1 MTSFKL
7 GDRVQLNPANS
18 KHMTAS
24 QWNLLGK
31 IGKITSIQHT
41 TAAVLFDKLKTT
53 RVFHI
58 DDLMRAE
65 VKK

>member
-1 MTSFKL
+1 MNPFKL
-7 GDRVQLNPANS
+7 GDYVQINPACTS
-18 KHMTAS
+18 HLTAS

-31 IGKITSIQHT
+31 VGKITSLQTT
-41 TAAVLFDKLKTT
+41 TAAVRFEKLKIS

-65 VKK
+65 VRK